1 MPERAGA
8 SGMKSTSICGSEVVL
23 VELLVFSEELLM
35 FSEELLDEP
44 LEIAEDDV
52 IPELIISNGFCGVVS
67 PLHAVKVSAI
77 AAAVTA
83 LKIFLIFISLP
94 FQQL

>member
-1 MPERAGA
+1 MPERAGD
-8 SGMKSTSICGSEVVL
+8 SGMESTSICGSGVVL
-23 VELLVFSEELLM
+23 VELLVFSEE
-35 FSEELLDEP
+35 P
-44 LEIAEDDV
+44 LEFAEDDV